1 MTAVDP
7 IELRVLTLAPTTR
20 DSKITHSLLSSAG
33 ISSLTCQTL
42 DQLIRELQA
51 GAAALVL
58 SERPLASENLKPLVE
73 LLSAQPPWSDLPIIL
88 MVPGGVQS
96 PAATRAMNSLTNVT
110 LLERPA
116 PTRLVLSAVRAAVR
130 ARQRQYQLREQIE
143 LLRQASRMKDEF
155 LATLS
160 HELRTPLNAI
170 LGWSQL
176 IRTNAGDRDLVEE
189 GLAIIERN
197 SRVQVQLIED
207 LLDMSRIVSGKIR
220 LDVRTIDPSAFIE
233 AAIET
238 VRPAAEARGINLV
251 KVLDPHA
258 GPIAGDSSRLQQ
270 VVWNLLS
277 NAIKFTPKAGRV
289 QVVLQRINSHIE
301 LSVSDTGSGIGPEFL
316 PHVFERFRQADSSS
330 TRSHGGL
337 GLGLAIV
344 KHFVE
349 LHGGTVHATSPG
361 PEKGS
366 TFTVTLPIAIAHH
379 NDGEARIHPRAAS
392 GDGADCVNASLNN
405 LKVLVVDDEPDA
417 RGLIKRMLE
426 DCHAK
431 VLTAATAAEGLELVE
446 AERPDVVISDIGMP
460 MVDGYDFLRQV
471 RALGAE
477 RGGRVAAV
485 ALTAFARSEDRTRAL
500 MAGYQVHVS
509 KPVEPQEL
517 IATVASVAG
526 VFRRPA
532 EPVETDHDPKSEARG
547 HRSEV
552 RTQRSESRDQRSD
565 DKD

>member
-1 MTAVDP
+1 VTAVDP